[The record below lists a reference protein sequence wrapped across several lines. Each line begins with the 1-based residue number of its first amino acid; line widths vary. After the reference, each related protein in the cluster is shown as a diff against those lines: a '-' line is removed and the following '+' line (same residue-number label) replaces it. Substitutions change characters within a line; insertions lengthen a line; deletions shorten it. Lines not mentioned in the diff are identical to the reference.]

1 MKLTTCFRIAL
12 VVLCALA
19 LEMTAWAQSGSISD
33 GNATFEFN
41 GSAFTHGS
49 ADFSD
54 GDVDG
59 GSDNVFQNWW
69 WYRITGENMETP
81 FPSLVDGLGP
91 DSENYAGDTATLD
104 WNSSIPLFDA
114 TLSINIGDFG
124 AGTPGAGVTETMV
137 ITNTSTLSYELN
149 VFNYLDANVGGTAG
163 GDSASLLPASA
174 MAVFDDTDDAGLL
187 FFGPGATT
195 YRVEPFADLRDALLD
210 GVADDFSDTGLP
222 FGPGDFTG
230 AYQWT
235 MPLSP
240 GETITLTEIISIQV
254 PEPASLM
261 LVSLACLAL
270 FARRFS

>member
-163 GDSASLLPASA
+163 GDSASLLPQARWQCSTTRTTQ
-174 MAVFDDTDDAGLL
+174 VFC
-187 FFGPGATT
+187 
-195 YRVEPFADLRDALLD
+195 
-210 GVADDFSDTGLP
+210 FSDLGQLLIGLSRSQTCEMRCWMVWP
-222 FGPGDFTG
+222 TTFRTRVCHSVPAILPARINGP
-230 AYQWT
+230 
-235 MPLSP
+235 
-240 GETITLTEIISIQV
+240 
-254 PEPASLM
+254 
-261 LVSLACLAL
+261 CH
-270 FARRFS
+270 